1 MKKTNHAADLEG
13 LPEIIAV
20 RKTAKAIDTNHAV
33 KDPIQRC
40 VNGTAGVARR
50 LLDLAHRLR
59 VYAEALKKER
69 YHNAYKLLRS
79 TAFSIENHAA
89 DLEGLPEI
97 IAVRKTA
104 KAIDP
109 NTLAAAEEE
118 KK

>member
-1 MKKTNHAADLEG
+1 MKKT
-13 LPEIIAV
+13 
-20 RKTAKAIDTNHAV
+20 
-33 KDPIQRC
+33 
-40 VNGTAGVARR
+40 
-50 LLDLAHRLR
+50 
-59 VYAEALKKER
+59 
-69 YHNAYKLLRS
+69 
-79 TAFSIENHAA
+79 NHAA

>member
-1 MKKTNHAADLEG
+1 MKK
-13 LPEIIAV
+13 
-20 RKTAKAIDTNHAV
+20 TNHAV
-33 KDPIQRC
+33 KDPVQRC

-50 LLDLAHRLR
+50 LLDLAHGLR
-59 VYAEALKKER
+59 VYAETLKKER

-97 IAVRKTA
+97 IAARETE

-109 NTLAAAEEE
+109 NTLPVIRDLP
-118 KK
+118 